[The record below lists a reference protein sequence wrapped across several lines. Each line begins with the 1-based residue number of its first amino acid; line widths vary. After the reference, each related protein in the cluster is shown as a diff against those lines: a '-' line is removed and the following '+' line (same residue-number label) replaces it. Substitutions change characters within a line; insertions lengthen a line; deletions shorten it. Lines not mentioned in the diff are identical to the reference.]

1 MPIPKDFS
9 TPVRLTAKERVFSQL
24 QQWIID
30 GTIHPGEKLTDSEL
44 ANALGVSRTP
54 VREALQLLAVQGF
67 VEMHPGKE
75 TRVTMVDKE
84 DVSKV
89 IPPLAAMESLAA
101 ELATPLISEE
111 TIAFLKET
119 NEKFA
124 QAVHAGDS
132 YTALTIDNQF
142 HEAIVEVT
150 NNPYILSIIS
160 TLQANARRLY
170 YLKAIVPALTS
181 IEQHNQI
188 ISAFEQRDKEKAAD
202 IMRKN
207 FLRPLEEFYN

>member
-9 TPVRLTAKERVFSQL
+9 TPVRLTAKERVFTQL

-44 ANALGVSRTP
+44 ATALGVSRTP

-67 VEMHPGKE
+67 VEMQPGKE

-89 IPPLAAMESLAA
+89 IPPLAALESVAA
-101 ELATPLISEE
+101 ELAASLIDEE
-111 TIAFLKET
+111 TISFLKET

-124 QAVHAGDS
+124 QAVLAGDS
-132 YTALTIDNQF
+132 YTALKLDEQF
-142 HEAIVEVT
+142 HQAIVEVAQ
-150 NNPYILSIIS
+150 NPYLLSMIS

-170 YLKAIVPALTS
+170 YFKAIVPAESS
-181 IEQHNQI
+181 IEQHNELI
-188 ISAFEQRDKEKAAD
+188 LAFERRDKDTAAA
-202 IMRKN
+202 IMKKN

>member
-9 TPVRLTAKERVFSQL
+9 TPVRLTAKERVFTQL

-67 VEMHPGKE
+67 VEMQPGKE

-89 IPPLAAMESLAA
+89 IPPLAALESLAA
-101 ELATPLISEE
+101 ELAAPLITDG
-111 TIAFLKET
+111 TIAFLIET

-132 YTALTIDNQF
+132 YTALKLDDQF
-142 HEAIVEVT
+142 HQAIVDVT
-150 NNPYILSIIS
+150 NNPYILSMIS

-170 YLKAIVPALTS
+170 YLKAIVPAITS
-181 IEQHNQI
+181 IDQHNELI
-188 ISAFEQRDKEKAAD
+188 EAFKQRDKETAATV
-202 IMRKN
+202 MRKN

>member
-9 TPVRLTAKERVFSQL
+9 TPVRLTAKERVFTQL

-67 VEMHPGKE
+67 VEMQPGKE

-89 IPPLAAMESLAA
+89 IPPLAALESLAA
-101 ELATPLISEE
+101 ELAAPLISDE
-111 TIAFLKET
+111 TISFLEAT

-124 QAVHAGDS
+124 QAVRDGDS
-132 YTALTIDNQF
+132 YTALKLDDQF
-142 HEAIVEVT
+142 HQAIVDVT
-150 NNPYILSIIS
+150 NNPYILSMIS

-170 YLKAIVPALTS
+170 FLKAIVPATTS
-181 IEQHNQI
+181 IDQHNELI
-188 ISAFEQRDKEKAAD
+188 AAFKQRDKETAAAV
-202 IMRKN
+202 MRKN